1 MMAKLV
7 YSFSEGNKD
16 MKPLLG
22 GKGANLAEMNS
33 LGIPVPPGFIITTEA
48 CRQYYENRNVFSAK
62 LKQEVLTHLE
72 EIEKKLG
79 RKLGDNYNPLLVSIR
94 SGAAVSMPGMMDT
107 ILNLGLNDQSVLG
120 LAKSSGNERFAYD
133 SYRRFIQM
141 FSNVVLGLDHSA
153 FEKIL
158 HELKSEKGYEQDTEM
173 TAEDLKALVESYKD
187 EVKNSSGSEF
197 PQDPHEQLWRSI
209 EAVFKSWNNNRAKE
223 YRKIHNISG
232 LFGTAV
238 TIQSMV
244 FGNLG
249 DTSGTGVCFTRN
261 PSTGENIFFGE
272 YLKNSQGEDVVA
284 GIRTPKPIK
293 ELEKDMPEIYK
304 KLVAIKDNLESHYK
318 DMQDIEFTIQE
329 GKLYILQT
337 RSGKRAGIAAVRIA
351 VEMAEEGLIDE
362 KQALLRV
369 EPNSLN
375 QLLHKRID
383 PAEIKNREPSASGL
397 PASPGA
403 AVGRIVFTAEDA
415 FEWAEKGENVILV
428 RTETSPEDIKGM
440 NAAQGILTLRGGM
453 TSHAAVVAR
462 GMGKCA
468 IVGCSD
474 LTIDEKAKVL
484 KSAKPAKALKEGDWL
499 SLDGSSGKVYFEK
512 LNVSEPELSDD
523 FSKIMG
529 WAKEYKKLGVRA
541 NADSPKDAETARG
554 FGAEGIGL
562 CRTEHMFFEGD
573 RIKAMREMI
582 VSDTREGRKKALDK
596 LLPMQRKDFVGLFE
610 SMQGLPVTIR
620 LLDPPLHEFL
630 PKEEIDIAEIAKELA
645 IQPQELKEKIN
656 SLEEVNPMLG
666 FRGCRLL
673 INFPEIAEMQTQAII
688 EAACIA
694 KKKSGAEVEPEIMIP
709 LIGHVNELKWLKE
722 VIRKTVESVLK
733 EQKIS
738 LSYKIGTMIEV
749 PRAVLVSDKIAEHSE
764 FFSFGTN
771 DLTQMTFG
779 FSRDDFGKFL
789 PQYLDQQIL
798 EEDPFKSIDQEGVGK
813 LVEMSVALGR
823 KTSPK
828 LKIGIC
834 GEHGGDPKSVE
845 FCHKAGLDYV
855 SCSPYRIPIAILSAA
870 QAALK
875 NPIKP
880 ENK

>member
-1 MMAKLV
+1 MAKLV

>member
-1 MMAKLV
+1 MAKLV

-22 GKGANLAEMNS
+22 GKGANLAEMDS

-48 CRQYYENRNVFSAK
+48 CRQYYENSNVFPAN

-79 RKLGDNYNPLLVSIR
+79 RKLGDSKNPLLVSVR

-107 ILNLGLNDQSVLG
+107 ILNLGLNDRSVLG

-158 HELKSEKGYEQDTEM
+158 HGLKSKKGYKQDTEM
-173 TAEDLKALVESYKD
+173 TAEDLKVLVKNYKQ

-197 PQDPHEQLWRSI
+197 PQEPHEQLWKSI
-209 EAVFKSWNNNRAKE
+209 EAVFKSWNNKRAKE
-223 YRKIHNISG
+223 YRRIHNISS
-232 LFGTAV
+232 LAGTAV

-272 YLKNSQGEDVVA
+272 YLNNAQGEDVVA
-284 GIRTPKPIK
+284 GIRTPNPIA
-293 ELEKDMPEIYK
+293 ELESDMPEIYRE
-304 KLVAIKDNLESHYK
+304 LFAIKDKLEKHYR

-337 RSGKRAGIAAVRIA
+337 RSGKRTGVAAVRIA
-351 VEMAEEGLIDE
+351 VEMVDEKLISE
-362 KQALLRV
+362 KQAILRI

-375 QLLHKRID
+375 QLLHKRIG
-383 PAEIKNREPSASGL
+383 PAEIKNKEPSASGL

-403 AVGRIVFTAEDA
+403 AVGKIVFTAEDA
-415 FEWAEKGENVILV
+415 FEWVEKGEKVILV

-468 IVGCSD
+468 IVGCSG

-484 KSAKPAKALKEGDWL
+484 KSAKLEITLKEGDWL

-512 LNVSEPELSDD
+512 LPVTEPDISKE
-523 FSKIMG
+523 FSKIME
-529 WAKEYKKLGVRA
+529 WAKSYKRLGVRA

-582 VSDTREGRKKALDK
+582 VADSLEGRKKALDK
-596 LLPMQRKDFVGLFE
+596 LLPMQRKDFIGLFE

-630 PKEEIDIAEIAKELA
+630 PKEESDIAEIAKELRIA
-645 IQPQELKEKIN
+645 PQELKEKIE

-673 INFPEIAEMQTQAII
+673 INFPEIAEMQARAII

-694 KKKSGAEVEPEIMIP
+694 KKKSGAEVEPEVMIP
-709 LIGHVNELKWLKE
+709 LVGHVNELKWLKE
-722 VIRKTVESVLK
+722 VIRNTIELVLK
-733 EQKIS
+733 EQNIS

-771 DLTQMTFG
+771 DLTQMAFG

-789 PQYLDQQIL
+789 PQYINKGIL
-798 EEDPFKSIDQEGVGK
+798 KEDPFKSIDQEGVGK

-834 GEHGGDPKSVE
+834 GEHGGDPDSVK

-875 NPIKP
+875 P

>member
-1 MMAKLV
+1 MAKLV

-22 GKGANLAEMNS
+22 GKGANLAEMDS

-48 CRQYYENRNVFSAK
+48 CRQYYENSNVFPAN

-79 RKLGDNYNPLLVSIR
+79 RKLGDSKNPLLVSVR

-107 ILNLGLNDQSVLG
+107 ILNLGLNDRSVLG

-158 HELKSEKGYEQDTEM
+158 HGLKSKKGYKQDTEM
-173 TAEDLKALVESYKD
+173 TAEDLKVLVKNYKQ

-197 PQDPHEQLWRSI
+197 PQEPHEQLWKSI
-209 EAVFKSWNNNRAKE
+209 EAVFKSWNNKRAKE
-223 YRKIHNISG
+223 YRRIHNISS
-232 LFGTAV
+232 LAGTAV

-272 YLKNSQGEDVVA
+272 YLNNAQGEDVVA
-284 GIRTPKPIK
+284 GIRTPNPIA
-293 ELEKDMPEIYK
+293 ELESDMPEIYRE
-304 KLVAIKDNLESHYK
+304 LFAIKDKLEKHYR

-337 RSGKRAGIAAVRIA
+337 RSGKRTGVAAVRIA
-351 VEMAEEGLIDE
+351 VEMVDEKLISE
-362 KQALLRV
+362 KQAILRI

-375 QLLHKRID
+375 QLLHKRIG
-383 PAEIKNREPSASGL
+383 PAEIKNKEPSASGL

-403 AVGRIVFTAEDA
+403 AVGKIVFTAEDA
-415 FEWAEKGENVILV
+415 FEWVEKGEKVILV

-468 IVGCSD
+468 IVGCSG

-484 KSAKPAKALKEGDWL
+484 KSAKLEITLKEGDWL

-512 LNVSEPELSDD
+512 LPVTEPDISKE
-523 FSKIMG
+523 FSKIME
-529 WAKEYKKLGVRA
+529 WAKSYKRLGVRA

-582 VSDTREGRKKALDK
+582 ISDSKEGRKKALDR
-596 LLPMQRKDFVGLFE
+596 LLPMQRKDFIGLFE

-630 PKEEIDIAEIAKELA
+630 PKEESDIAEIAKELRIA
-645 IQPQELKEKIN
+645 PQELKEKIE

-673 INFPEIAEMQTQAII
+673 INFPEIAEMQARAII

-694 KKKSGAEVEPEIMIP
+694 KKKSGAEVEPEVMIP

-722 VIRKTVESVLK
+722 VIRNTVELVLK
-733 EQKIS
+733 EQNIS

-771 DLTQMTFG
+771 DLTQMAFG

-789 PQYLDQQIL
+789 PQYINKGIL

-834 GEHGGDPKSVE
+834 GEHGGDPDSVK

-875 NPIKP
+875 S

>member
-1 MMAKLV
+1 MAKLV

-22 GKGANLAEMNS
+22 GKGANLAEMDS

-48 CRQYYENRNVFSAK
+48 CRQYYENSNVFPAN

-79 RKLGDNYNPLLVSIR
+79 RKLGDSKNPLLVSVR

-107 ILNLGLNDQSVLG
+107 ILNLGLNDRSVLG

-158 HELKSEKGYEQDTEM
+158 HGLKSKKGYKQDTEM
-173 TAEDLKALVESYKD
+173 TAEDLKVLVKNYKQ

-197 PQDPHEQLWRSI
+197 PQEPHEQLWKSI
-209 EAVFKSWNNNRAKE
+209 EAVFKSWNNKRAKE
-223 YRKIHNISG
+223 YRRIHNISS
-232 LFGTAV
+232 LAGTAV

-272 YLKNSQGEDVVA
+272 YLNNAQGEDVVA
-284 GIRTPKPIK
+284 GIRTPNPIA
-293 ELEKDMPEIYK
+293 ELESDMPEIYRE
-304 KLVAIKDNLESHYK
+304 LFAIKDKLEKHYR

-337 RSGKRAGIAAVRIA
+337 RSGKRTGVAAVRIA
-351 VEMAEEGLIDE
+351 VEMVDEKLISE
-362 KQALLRV
+362 KQAILRI

-375 QLLHKRID
+375 QLLHKRIG
-383 PAEIKNREPSASGL
+383 PAEIKNKEPSASGL

-403 AVGRIVFTAEDA
+403 AVGKIVFTAEDA
-415 FEWAEKGENVILV
+415 FEWVEKGEKVILV

-468 IVGCSD
+468 IVGCSG

-484 KSAKPAKALKEGDWL
+484 KSAKLEITLKEGDWL

-512 LNVSEPELSDD
+512 LPVTEPDISKE
-523 FSKIMG
+523 FSKIME
-529 WAKEYKKLGVRA
+529 WAKSYKRLGVRA

-582 VSDTREGRKKALDK
+582 ISDSKEGRKKALDR
-596 LLPMQRKDFVGLFE
+596 LLPMQRKDFIGLFE

-630 PKEEIDIAEIAKELA
+630 PKEESDIAEIAKELRIA
-645 IQPQELKEKIN
+645 PQELKEKIE

-673 INFPEIAEMQTQAII
+673 INFPEIAEMQARAII

-694 KKKSGAEVEPEIMIP
+694 KKKSGAEVEPEVMIP
-709 LIGHVNELKWLKE
+709 LVGHVNELKWLKE
-722 VIRKTVESVLK
+722 VIRNTVELVLK
-733 EQKIS
+733 EQNIS

-771 DLTQMTFG
+771 DLTQMAFG

-789 PQYLDQQIL
+789 PQYINKGIL

-834 GEHGGDPKSVE
+834 GEHGGDPDSVK

-875 NPIKP
+875 P

>member
-1 MMAKLV
+1 MAKLV

-22 GKGANLAEMNS
+22 GKGANLAEMDS

-48 CRQYYENRNVFSAK
+48 CRQYYENSNVFPAN

-79 RKLGDNYNPLLVSIR
+79 RKLGDSKNPLLVSVR

-107 ILNLGLNDQSVLG
+107 ILNLGLNDRSVLG

-158 HELKSEKGYEQDTEM
+158 HGLKSKKGYKQDTEM
-173 TAEDLKALVESYKD
+173 TAEDLKVLVKNYKQ

-197 PQDPHEQLWRSI
+197 PQEPHEQLWKSI
-209 EAVFKSWNNNRAKE
+209 EAVFKSWNNKRAKE
-223 YRKIHNISG
+223 YRRIHNISS
-232 LFGTAV
+232 LAGTAV

-272 YLKNSQGEDVVA
+272 YLNNAQGEDVVA
-284 GIRTPKPIK
+284 GIRTPNPIA
-293 ELEKDMPEIYK
+293 ELESDMPEIYRE
-304 KLVAIKDNLESHYK
+304 LFAIKDKLEKHYK

-337 RSGKRAGIAAVRIA
+337 RSGKRTGVAAVRIA
-351 VEMAEEGLIDE
+351 VEMVDEKLISE
-362 KQALLRV
+362 KQAILRI

-375 QLLHKRID
+375 QLLHKRIG
-383 PAEIKNREPSASGL
+383 PAEIKNKEPSASGL

-403 AVGRIVFTAEDA
+403 AVGKIVFTAEDA
-415 FEWAEKGENVILV
+415 FEWVEKGEKVILV

-468 IVGCSD
+468 IVGCSG

-484 KSAKPAKALKEGDWL
+484 KSAKLEITLKEGDWL

-512 LNVSEPELSDD
+512 LPVTEPDISKE
-523 FSKIMG
+523 FSKIME
-529 WAKEYKKLGVRA
+529 WAKSYKRLGVRA

-582 VSDTREGRKKALDK
+582 ISDSKEGRKKALDR
-596 LLPMQRKDFVGLFE
+596 LLPMQRKDFIGLFE

-630 PKEEIDIAEIAKELA
+630 PKEESDIAEIAKELRIA
-645 IQPQELKEKIN
+645 PQELKEKIE

-673 INFPEIAEMQTQAII
+673 INFPEIAEMQARAII

-694 KKKSGAEVEPEIMIP
+694 KKKSGAEVEPEVMIP

-722 VIRKTVESVLK
+722 VIRNTIELVLK
-733 EQKIS
+733 EQNIS

-771 DLTQMTFG
+771 DLTQMAFG

-789 PQYLDQQIL
+789 PQYINKGIL

-834 GEHGGDPKSVE
+834 GEHGGDPDSVK

-875 NPIKP
+875 P

>member
-1 MMAKLV
+1 MAKLV

-22 GKGANLAEMNS
+22 GKGANLAEMDS

-48 CRQYYENRNVFSAK
+48 CRQYYENSNVFPAN

-79 RKLGDNYNPLLVSIR
+79 RKLGDSKNPLLVSVR

-107 ILNLGLNDQSVLG
+107 ILNLGLNDRSVLG

-158 HELKSEKGYEQDTEM
+158 HGLKSKKGYKQDTEM
-173 TAEDLKALVESYKD
+173 TAEDLKVLVKNYKQ

-197 PQDPHEQLWRSI
+197 PQEPHEQLWKSI
-209 EAVFKSWNNNRAKE
+209 EAVFKSWNNKRAKE
-223 YRKIHNISG
+223 YRRIHNISS
-232 LFGTAV
+232 LAGTAV

-272 YLKNSQGEDVVA
+272 YLNNAQGEDVVA
-284 GIRTPKPIK
+284 GIRTPNPIA
-293 ELEKDMPEIYK
+293 ELESDMPEIYRE
-304 KLVAIKDNLESHYK
+304 LFAIKDKLEKHYR

-337 RSGKRAGIAAVRIA
+337 RSGKRTGVAAVRIA
-351 VEMAEEGLIDE
+351 VEMVDEKLISE
-362 KQALLRV
+362 KQAILRI

-375 QLLHKRID
+375 QLLHKRIG
-383 PAEIKNREPSASGL
+383 PAEIKNKEPSASGL

-403 AVGRIVFTAEDA
+403 AVGKIVFTAEDA
-415 FEWAEKGENVILV
+415 FEWVEKGEKVILV

-468 IVGCSD
+468 IVGCSG

-484 KSAKPAKALKEGDWL
+484 KSAKLEITLKEGDWL

-512 LNVSEPELSDD
+512 LPVTEPDISKE
-523 FSKIMG
+523 FSKIME
-529 WAKEYKKLGVRA
+529 WAKSYKRLGVRA

-582 VSDTREGRKKALDK
+582 ISDSKEGRKKALDR
-596 LLPMQRKDFVGLFE
+596 LLPMQRKDFIGLFE

-630 PKEEIDIAEIAKELA
+630 PKEESDIAEIAKELRIA
-645 IQPQELKEKIN
+645 PQELKEKIE

-673 INFPEIAEMQTQAII
+673 INFPEIAEMQARAII

-694 KKKSGAEVEPEIMIP
+694 KKKSGAEVEPEVMIP

-722 VIRKTVESVLK
+722 VIRNTVELVLK
-733 EQKIS
+733 EQNIS

-771 DLTQMTFG
+771 DLTQMAFG

-789 PQYLDQQIL
+789 PQYINKGIL
-798 EEDPFKSIDQEGVGK
+798 KEDPFKSIDQEGVGK

-834 GEHGGDPKSVE
+834 GEHGGDPDSVK

-875 NPIKP
+875 P